1 MKNQIIKSGTKA
13 MKTNQFNVQ
22 KVIRTS
28 QIVTLIMVA
37 VFAFSCGGTTTNTTR
52 LEQLKKEREVL
63 DRQIRALEA
72 EMTAAGESITTE
84 KRIPTVLAQKVMA
97 APFNHTIE
105 LQGRVESDNNIFVPA
120 QRPNVVTK
128 IHVREGDLVKKGQL
142 MAELDSE
149 SIRNSI
155 NEIKNGLQLATT
167 IYNRQKNLY
176 EKNIGTEV
184 QYLQSKTSME
194 DLQLKLRNAETE
206 LERTKIYSPI
216 DGMVDFVAI
225 KEGEAAVPNMGAI
238 RVTNLTSQKVVA
250 KVAENFLGRIR
261 PGDMAKIYFPVLN
274 DYIEA
279 PVSAV
284 SKVIDPNNRT
294 IDIEVKLPD
303 DGRFN
308 PNMLAVITIVDYS
321 NPQAI
326 TLPVNA
332 IQRDENRRFVYVAFG
347 QENDWVA
354 QLRTIETGLI
364 SRDVVEVTAGLKPGE
379 TVITFGFNMISAG
392 DKVKLSFQ
400 ETN

>member
-1 MKNQIIKSGTKA
+1 
-13 MKTNQFNVQ
+13 
-22 KVIRTS
+22 
-28 QIVTLIMVA
+28 
-37 VFAFSCGGTTTNTTR
+37 
-52 LEQLKKEREVL
+52 
-63 DRQIRALEA
+63 
-72 EMTAAGESITTE
+72 
-84 KRIPTVLAQKVMA
+84 
-97 APFNHTIE
+97 
-105 LQGRVESDNNIFVPA
+105 
-120 QRPNVVTK
+120 VVTK

-149 SIRNSI
+149 SIRNMI
-155 NEIKNGLQLATT
+155 NEIKNGLELATT

-176 EKNIGTEV
+176 DKNIGTEV

-250 KVAENFLGRIR
+250 KVAENFLRRIR
-261 PGDMAKIYFPVLN
+261 PGDMAKIYFPVL
-274 DYIEA
+274 DDHIEA

-308 PNMLAVITIVDYS
+308 PNMLAVITLVDYS

-354 QLRTIETGLI
+354 QLRTVETGLI
-364 SRDVVEVTAGLKPGE
+364 SRDIVEVTSGLKPGE
-379 TVITFGFNMISAG
+379 TVITFGFNLISAG

>member
-1 MKNQIIKSGTKA
+1 
-13 MKTNQFNVQ
+13 
-22 KVIRTS
+22 
-28 QIVTLIMVA
+28 
-37 VFAFSCGGTTTNTTR
+37 
-52 LEQLKKEREVL
+52 
-63 DRQIRALEA
+63 
-72 EMTAAGESITTE
+72 
-84 KRIPTVLAQKVMA
+84 
-97 APFNHTIE
+97 
-105 LQGRVESDNNIFVPA
+105 
-120 QRPNVVTK
+120 
-128 IHVREGDLVKKGQL
+128 VKKGQL

>member
-13 MKTNQFNVQ
+13 MKTNQFNMQ

-97 APFNHTIE
+97 APFNHAIE

>member
-1 MKNQIIKSGTKA
+1 MTNHINQTGIKT
-13 MKTNQFNVQ
+13 MKTNQINMQ
-22 KVIRTS
+22 KIIKTS
-28 QIVTLIMVA
+28 QWAILMMIA
-37 VFAFSCGGTTTNTTR
+37 VFAFSCGGTTTNTAR
-52 LEQLKKEREVL
+52 LEQLKKERDML
-63 DRQIRALEA
+63 DQQIRSLES
-72 EMTAAGESITTE
+72 EMVANGESITTE
-84 KRIPTVLAQKVMA
+84 KRIPTVMAQKVVA
-97 APFNHTIE
+97 GPFNHSIE

-120 QRPNVVTK
+120 QRPYVVTK
-128 IHVREGDLVKKGQL
+128 IHVREGDMVKKGQL

-155 NEIKNGLQLATT
+155 NEIKNGLELATT
-167 IYNRQKNLY
+167 IYNRQKNLF

-225 KEGEAAVPNMGAI
+225 KEGEAAAPNMGAI

-261 PGDMAKIYFPVLN
+261 PGDMAKIYFPVLD
-274 DYIEA
+274 DYLEA

-294 IDIEVKLPD
+294 IDVEVKLPD
-303 DGRFN
+303 DGRYN
-308 PNMLAVITIVDYS
+308 PNMLAVITIVDYF

-332 IQRDENRRFVYVAFG
+332 IQRDENRRFVYVASG
-347 QENDWVA
+347 QGEDWIAELKTV
-354 QLRTIETGLI
+354 ETGLI
-364 SRDVVEVTAGLKPGE
+364 SRDVVEVTNGLKPGE

-392 DKVKLSFQ
+392 DKIKLSF
-400 ETN
+400 EEIN